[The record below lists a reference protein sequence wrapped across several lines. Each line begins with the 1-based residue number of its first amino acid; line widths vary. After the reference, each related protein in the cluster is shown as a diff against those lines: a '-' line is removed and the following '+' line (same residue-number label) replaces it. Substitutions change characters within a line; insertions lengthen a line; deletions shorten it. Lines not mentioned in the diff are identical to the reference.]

1 MLRNEIARVRQ
12 SNRENVIA
20 HEQIYEHDPQSE
32 DNHIRREMAVENY
45 PQSNKNDRINRSVMV
60 QNCQE
65 AEENAVLHEE
75 VARYR
80 DKHAELLERF
90 AKINEEM
97 KKKKIDSFEAL
108 VQQDKAMMKI
118 LIDLARST
126 EPIPMEG
133 NNIGL
138 FGSTSTGKSTML
150 NSLLGKKVAETGVG
164 ETTTK
169 ITPYQGM
176 QYTLWD
182 VPGRNDEINYLSMEY
197 ISFFKGLTR
206 RLILIQ
212 ATIKENSSM
221 MKLLDEIGLRYDIVF
236 NKFDKVD
243 EEERTAIQQ
252 QIFSEIKNLGL
263 KGVDNVFFISANH
276 PQMFADWKL
285 IVDYLKHSNN

>member
-1 MLRNEIARVRQ
+1 MAAFLPWIPVATQVIQSLLDGGRSKSGGGGGGDNAALREELRQ
-12 SNRENVIA
+12 YREQ
-20 HEQIYEHDPQSE
+20 HT
-32 DNHIRREMAVENY
+32 
-45 PQSNKNDRINRSVMV
+45 
-60 QNCQE
+60 
-65 AEENAVLHEE
+65 
-75 VARYR
+75 
-80 DKHAELLERF
+80 ELLKSF
-90 AKINEEM
+90 NKLVDGL
-97 KKKKIDSFEAL
+97 KDKKIDSFESLA
-108 VQQDKAMMKI
+108 QQDERAKKA
-118 LIDLARST
+118 LIELAQKT
-126 EPIPMEG
+126 EPMKMVGI
-133 NNIGL
+133 NIGL
-138 FGSTSTGKSTML
+138 FGITSTGKSTML
-150 NSLLGKKVAETGVG
+150 NSLLGKKIAETGVG

-252 QIFSEIKNLGL
+252 QIRSEIKSLGL
-263 KGVDNVFFISANH
+263 KGVDHVFFVSSKHI
-276 PQMFADWKL
+276 QMFPDWL
-285 IVDYLKHSNN
+285 TMVNLLTSF